1 MKMFPDT
8 DDAYLAS
15 EGDRPQWN
23 DKEQVG
29 DIGLDAL
36 PVKHLALA

>member
-1 MKMFPDT
+1 MKMFPGT
-8 DDAYLAS
+8 DDVYLAC

-23 DKEQVG
+23 DEEQVG
-29 DIGLDAL
+29 DVGLDAL